1 MSVKTN
7 RVRVFNDFKV
17 IKVVKNTTETAY
29 LPNLLL
35 YLRYCNVPSLET
47 AMKRREFLKNIT
59 VAGMSAL
66 VSSGAAKAA
75 KREKSFSDET
85 AAKKSGF
92 TLWQLAS
99 QVNTIG
105 NSYVLLTDKGKVVV
119 MDGGVPDE
127 TSYLRGFL
135 GALGNEVEAWF
146 ISHPH
151 NDHMGALNE
160 ILKNQ
165 GDIKIKHVYHS
176 RFSDGLIDAEPAYSK
191 AAHEFYANLDKA
203 EFTVTDLREPGLQ
216 LKIDGLNIKILG
228 VTNEE
233 FRTNPYN
240 NSSMIIR
247 VWDKRKSV
255 VFLGD
260 AGVECGNKVLSGTY
274 AGELDCDYLQMA
286 HHGQQGC
293 DENFYKTVN
302 FKACLWPTPLWVW
315 NNDAGKGINTA
326 HLKTFDTR
334 GWMKDKGIAEHHVSC
349 LDGLWKLA

>member
-135 GALGNEVEAWF
+135 GALGNEV
-146 ISHPH
+146 
-151 NDHMGALNE
+151 
-160 ILKNQ
+160 
-165 GDIKIKHVYHS
+165 
-176 RFSDGLIDAEPAYSK
+176 R
-191 AAHEFYANLDKA
+191 
-203 EFTVTDLREPGLQ
+203 
-216 LKIDGLNIKILG
+216 LG
-228 VTNEE
+228 SY
-233 FRTNPYN
+233 R
-240 NSSMIIR
+240 IR
-247 VWDKRKSV
+247 ITTIW
-255 VFLGD
+255 
-260 AGVECGNKVLSGTY
+260 
-274 AGELDCDYLQMA
+274 
-286 HHGQQGC
+286 
-293 DENFYKTVN
+293 
-302 FKACLWPTPLWVW
+302 
-315 NNDAGKGINTA
+315 
-326 HLKTFDTR
+326 
-334 GWMKDKGIAEHHVSC
+334 EH
-349 LDGLWKLA
+349 